1 MILRNGKIYKPF
13 VPSVKNTDFPKN
25 CLICSADYRKG
36 DCITSC
42 NISNI
47 SRHSFHI
54 NCMNTIKTY
63 YCNKL
68 FRCPYC
74 NYLITSPLKKIAFI

>member
-13 VPSVKNTDFPKN
+13 TASVKNKKFPKN
-25 CLICSADYRKG
+25 CLICSLDYRRG
-36 DCITSC
+36 DHITSC

-47 SRHSFHI
+47 SLHSFHI
-54 NCMNTIKTY
+54 NCMNTIKKY

-74 NYLITSPLKKIAFI
+74 NHLITSPLKKIAFI